1 MYILKEIIE
10 HIVGWLW
17 GLSILWGFAS
27 SIYTIALIFDE
38 NPHSESFEGYLFIAF
53 IICSLIA
60 FIIYKY
66 MDKHEKEN
74 EELNKNI
81 TNFLCSLYKWNTN
94 NYSKCQII
102 KNIDIGFLDRIEIHL
117 KDNAILS
124 TSLENISKVFEYGHI
139 NEEDLLKF
147 DSKILENY
155 TPNESFL
162 TISLENDKFILLD
175 IK

>member
-66 MDKHEKEN
+66 MDKQTMDINKLSEKELK
-74 EELNKNI
+74 EIEK
-81 TNFLCSLYKWNTN
+81 
-94 NYSKCQII
+94 Q
-102 KNIDIGFLDRIEIHL
+102 IEIR
-117 KDNAILS
+117 KSRNN
-124 TSLENISKVFEYGHI
+124 T
-139 NEEDLLKF
+139 
-147 DSKILENY
+147 
-155 TPNESFL
+155 
-162 TISLENDKFILLD
+162 
-175 IK
+175 